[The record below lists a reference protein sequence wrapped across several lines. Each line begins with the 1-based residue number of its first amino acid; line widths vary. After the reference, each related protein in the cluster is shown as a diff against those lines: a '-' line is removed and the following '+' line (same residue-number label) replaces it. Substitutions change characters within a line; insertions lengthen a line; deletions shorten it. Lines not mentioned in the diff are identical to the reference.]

1 MVTSDNLRLTMNMF
15 AKEVHQNAVDHGSE
29 ALREYRNGH
38 QPNETYHGEDGK
50 PEGIPTELADV
61 ILRVLDMC
69 GHYGIDIGSM
79 LAEKNEYNKARSFK
93 HGGKVI

>member
-1 MVTSDNLRLTMNMF
+1 MDGWGDPRSFGELIALCH
-15 AKEVHQNAVDHGSE
+15 EELSE